1 VKTKKAKRPKPPPRT
16 PATTS
21 GAELILA
28 EVHSGVGAGKEINK
42 KLKNAFG
49 VPYAFLT
56 EKQWKEIQSK
66 AGLRPSARFELNIAL
81 RRYWLERF
89 NTTIDPKA
97 RDAVAE
103 ARQRLDDA
111 LGSLVGLIVNEEV
124 FKGPVAYYQ
133 RTPLEQREELEQ
145 TCESISRASLIL
157 SAAEKRLTRGRGQ
170 PSYGPLYDLINH
182 LDFILYASHGIC
194 VTRSKNRIP
203 AGAATDTPAEY
214 IWTVLKVADLQV
226 SESTVDTVL
235 RNYITDRDEHDRA
248 FPKRAI

>member
-1 VKTKKAKRPKPPPRT
+1 VKTKKPKRPKPPARK

-21 GAELILA
+21 EDGLVLA
-28 EVHSGVGAGKEINK
+28 EVRSGVGAGNEISK

-56 EKQWKEIQSK
+56 EEQWEEIQLK

-81 RRYWLERF
+81 RRYWLERL
-89 NTTIDPKA
+89 NASIDPKA
-97 RDAVAE
+97 RDAVVE
-103 ARQRLDDA
+103 AKQRLNDA
-111 LGSLVGLIVNEEV
+111 LESLVGLIVNEAV
-124 FKGPVAYYQ
+124 FKGPVAYHQ
-133 RTPLEQREELEQ
+133 RTPLQQREELEQ
-145 TCESISRASLIL
+145 TCESISRASIIL
-157 SAAEKRLTRGRGQ
+157 SSAEKRLTRGRGQ

-203 AGAATDTPAEY
+203 AGGATDTPAEY
-214 IWTVLKVADLQV
+214 IWTVVKVADLQV